1 MYLGLLCILCGC
13 LLWFMEEKNAL
24 LNWTIVSSILLLF
37 IGAILLLETVEKV
50 FRTPSEYEKQ
60 KKVDLYTW
68 HWVYII
74 GLIFLG
80 SVFYTMAAYLHLKMD
95 EWTFLKALLIAIPF
109 VFIEYQFS
117 LRGNYYAKQHLLM
130 NTVQITVLTMIFYFF
145 NAFLLNYFVL
155 QQPVVVWRE
164 LLSIFFIL
172 MAFLTTTSIS

>member
-1 MYLGLLCILCGC
+1 M
-13 LLWFMEEKNAL
+13 
-24 LNWTIVSSILLLF
+24 
-37 IGAILLLETVEKV
+37 
-50 FRTPSEYEKQ
+50 
-60 KKVDLYTW
+60 
-68 HWVYII
+68 
-74 GLIFLG
+74 G

-155 QQPVVVWRE
+155 QHPVVVWRE